1 MSGSGVVAAINPED
15 TMFRYIASCLALS
28 CVVVT
33 AGTAQQK
40 QAPRRIVLKEEKPG
54 LLAQAKIRP
63 DSARK
68 VAMAQVPGGRMTSQE
83 IENEDGKLVYTFDF
97 KAQGKSG
104 VDEVNVDA
112 NTGAV
117 VNVKHESAVEEKAEK
132 AGDKTKDAAK
142 TVGEKTKD
150 AAKTTGKAI
159 KTGADTV
166 KNRVDPP
173 N

>member
-1 MSGSGVVAAINPED
+1 MTAA
-15 TMFRYIASCLALS
+15 M
-28 CVVVT
+28 
-33 AGTAQQK
+33 AQQK
-40 QAPRRIVLKEEKPG
+40 QPTRKRMVLKEEKPG

-68 VAMAQVPGGRMTSQE
+68 LAMAQVPGERMASQE
-83 IENEDGKLVYTFDF
+83 IENEDGKLIYSFDF

-117 VNVKHESAVEEKAEK
+117 VGVKHESAVEESAEK
-132 AGDKTKDAAK
+132 VGEKTKDAAK

-150 AAKTTGKAI
+150 AAKTTGKAV

-166 KNRVDPP
+166 KNRVNPP